1 MADMQVLNRASA
13 QATVRGKAFDYK
25 APAELFPSRSRRARG
40 PVAYK
45 RFGNAAEALR
55 YAVETLPAS
64 GLLGATLEVDEVRY
78 GHLEIRA
85 LYDDASYPLKRKTV
99 ITQAT
104 DMPATADQAVGK
116 LVASKPVA
124 SKSMTGK
131 RPSAKAGAKTAAA

>member
-1 MADMQVLNRASA
+1 MADMQTLNRASA
-13 QATVRGKAFDYK
+13 QATLRGKAFDYE

-64 GLLGATLEVDEVRY
+64 GLLGATLEVNEMRY

-85 LYDDASYPLKRKTV
+85 LYDDASYPFKRKPAAP
-99 ITQAT
+99 QASA
-104 DMPATADQAVGK
+104 PA
-116 LVASKPVA
+116 
-124 SKSMTGK
+124 
-131 RPSAKAGAKTAAA
+131 AKAGAKTAAA